1 MTLPEFQNDQ
11 THPETP
17 EFRQKRPF
25 FQTYFYFQI
34 LCWCD
39 NFWMEFIFSNSNRQK
54 KSYRDKNSKLVDKK
68 INQHAAQSDS
78 EFYNTATSVASAPVA
93 NLRRDKSKRAAQ
105 VNFLGFKIMWNPR
118 DVQEN
123 RVFRI
128 FEEFWDLFN
137 IGQIYRYSK
146 VSLWSVFWTP
156 DGVEIEIVRKLLNLA
171 TFTVKINFISCGL
184 KSHVTRL
191 DPETTTLYD
200 IVYIRIERRFI
211 YTQIENQLLLWIDL
225 CTPLVFHK

>member
-1 MTLPEFQNDQ
+1 MTLSEFLEFQNDQ

-17 EFRQKRPF
+17 EFRPKLTIF
-25 FQTYFYFQI
+25 VFKNTYFHFQI

-68 INQHAAQSDS
+68 INQHATQSDS

-105 VNFLGFKIMWNPR
+105 VNFLGFQIMWNPR
-118 DVQEN
+118 DVHEN

-128 FEEFWDLFN
+128 FEDFQEFWDLSN
-137 IGQIYRYSK
+137 IEQVYRHSK
-146 VSLWSVFWTP
+146 TRLWSVFWTP
-156 DGVEIEIVRKLLNLA
+156 AGARPRIRRKTA
-171 TFTVKINFISCGL
+171 
-184 KSHVTRL
+184 
-191 DPETTTLYD
+191 
-200 IVYIRIERRFI
+200 
-211 YTQIENQLLLWIDL
+211 
-225 CTPLVFHK
+225 

>member
-1 MTLPEFQNDQ
+1 MTKP
-11 THPETP
+11 TRKHPN
-17 EFRQKRPF
+17 FDKNWPF
-25 FQTYFYFQI
+25 FLNKNLFLFQI

-137 IGQIYRYSK
+137 IRQIYRYSK
-146 VSLWSVFWTP
+146 ISLWSVFWTP
-156 DGVEIEIVRKLLNLA
+156 DGVEIEIVRKLLN
-171 TFTVKINFISCGL
+171 
-184 KSHVTRL
+184 
-191 DPETTTLYD
+191 
-200 IVYIRIERRFI
+200 
-211 YTQIENQLLLWIDL
+211 
-225 CTPLVFHK
+225 